1 MAIRIA
7 AGEGTW
13 EWAHV
18 SVPCLP
24 CPPPPARPCYAQH
37 LEYLV
42 YNCTIPCCTVAVY
55 SATSSVFSKWRSPER
70 ATPWSSVDVSNPTF
84 CLDRFSKKACNPHS
98 AMEYGICWFT
108 GTRAFQ
114 SLLL

>member
-1 MAIRIA
+1 MGVGPRLSSLSAL
-7 AGEGTW
+7 
-13 EWAHV
+13 
-18 SVPCLP
+18 S
-24 CPPPPARPCYAQH
+24 PPPRPPLLRTAPLVLSGH
-37 LEYLV
+37 LHHSLLY
-42 YNCTIPCCTVAVY
+42 CG
-55 SATSSVFSKWRSPER
+55 SVLRYIFCVFCEWRSPER